1 LIIFSLDN
9 KFIIY
14 LFIFCLALS
23 NKTIVTNKFNSTYY
37 DLLFNSI
44 EYDYY
49 NLSMIYNFSSNSI
62 KIKHKSNGKN
72 IINKIVCIFGVL
84 ANEKGLEI
92 EKSMLQWLLPEY
104 DVYCIYQKY
113 PGKLFEYPA
122 LRFAQWISNILKI
135 PIILYVHTKGAFKK
149 AIFQENARALW
160 KLEFTKPRNF
170 IYIQLIKNNETD
182 ISLPFRIGMTT
193 LYNGMFISNR
203 AFNLIN
209 TIDISKDRYY
219 YEKFFMFNKTLEKV
233 RIKGVI
239 NDSIVKNIDTHY
251 ECYKYLQNN
260 KKSEEKKK
268 FIIIYLILILIVYYI
283 KIRIK

>member
-1 LIIFSLDN
+1 MIIFSLDN

-122 LRFAQWISNILKI
+122 LRFAQWISNTIYFYIIVQDNLDINIYLIGVKNNKASYKISLRISKIRLYYKWRISINGFNIEIYSFLKI

-170 IYIQLIKNNETD
+170 IYIQLIK
-182 ISLPFRIGMTT
+182 IM
-193 LYNGMFISNR
+193 
-203 AFNLIN
+203 
-209 TIDISKDRYY
+209 K
-219 YEKFFMFNKTLEKV
+219 
-233 RIKGVI
+233 
-239 NDSIVKNIDTHY
+239 
-251 ECYKYLQNN
+251 Q
-260 KKSEEKKK
+260 
-268 FIIIYLILILIVYYI
+268 IYLYLSELEWQHYIMECLYQIGHLI
-283 KIRIK
+283 